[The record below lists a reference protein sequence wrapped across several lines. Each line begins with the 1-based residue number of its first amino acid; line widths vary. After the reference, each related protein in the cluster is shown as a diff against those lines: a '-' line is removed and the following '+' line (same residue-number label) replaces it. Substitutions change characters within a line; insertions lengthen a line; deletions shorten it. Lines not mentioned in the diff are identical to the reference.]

1 MPDSHRRSYRFR
13 TVLWLISALV
23 FSTVSALAQLST
35 ASLNGVVRD
44 TTEASVPRAAVTLH
58 NLDTGVERNTLTND
72 AGTYVFSDIN
82 PGHYTLRVTAP
93 SFSTKQVS
101 DFVLAVNQTATI
113 DITLDAGA
121 QTVVVTVE
129 ATAEQLQASS
139 AELGTVIATKQVNDL
154 PLNGRNFTQLL
165 SLTPGVAPISV
176 GQNSMGGR
184 TGGFAAPIAEDSS
197 FVFPSINGAT
207 NRSNYFLTD
216 GMNNFAAF
224 LSTYAVPPIVD
235 AIQEFKVVSH
245 TDSSEFGSVLGG
257 VVNVVTKSGTN
268 RFHGSAWEYIRN
280 DAFDSQDQFAPIVH
294 FRQNQFG
301 GAIGGPVVLPR
312 LKQNTFFYFAYQGFR
327 FSKPVATRI
336 LVPTAAMYGGDF
348 SAYCTAGFTAGLC
361 NDSTKQLYNP
371 YTTVSAG
378 PSGFLRTPYLN
389 NQIPVGANPGD
400 VQPQIVTFLQSVLPA
415 AGTFDAAF
423 NTNAFDT
430 DPNTQHQNEFNV
442 RLDHTFG
449 QKDSVWFRYSL
460 INSNVLKPTNVPGL
474 QTTDT
479 IPGRNWGGNWVHT
492 FSSSLQLQMLFS
504 RTTVSDNARTKFKTD
519 TTSIIQAAGF
529 AQGFASNFSGTPGW
543 LLPDYQ
549 LGNSYVDGGESV
561 VLTPQATDNTQVS
574 GTVNKLKGSHTFT
587 FGANYISSRFSSP
600 LSYDSVGF
608 ANGQTG
614 DGNGKGGFSVATA
627 LIGVPD
633 SANRRD
639 VDERTRPGGLFSAF
653 FQDSWKAAPKLTVNY
668 GIRYD
673 LTLIPPYGT
682 KDTIDK
688 QGGIE
693 TGDFDFSNGTY
704 VLQYPPP
711 PCTVRGHA
719 PCIPSIMLDANG
731 IAVACNPATQ
741 QCLPPGT
748 LPPHVVVDPRGRI
761 SHNTYTNIGPH
772 LGFAYRA
779 TEKTVVRGGAG
790 IVYDNWAA
798 VSQMSQNI
806 EGDWPGIGQ
815 LIANNL
821 NVPGG
826 PTAPNGTPT
835 ATYGDPFS
843 AGGVNA
849 GLPAPTPFF
858 SGGVNW
864 HYDPHIKNAY
874 AYQFNFG
881 LQRQINSTTT
891 ITGSYVGAL
900 THRANIGGMYNTAL
914 QPSPLPDPQSRSLF
928 PYMISTFYDRSV
940 GFADYHAFQL
950 SVDKRSS
957 GGLTYQVAYTFSKAL
972 DENDGWFGAEGKN
985 VADPYNPRA
994 SLSPAGFDLPHL
1006 LTVNANY
1013 ELPIGRG
1020 KRYSTGN
1027 HAVDYIVGNW
1037 QMNGILAVRSGQRYS
1052 VTDNSGDPANTGNV
1066 GWAGYEQ
1073 ANLVG
1078 DPNSG
1083 SCPNGARVHTQGCW
1097 FNSAAFGTPASGTFG
1112 NLRPDAFQAQR
1123 YWNVDFSVFRGFPIW
1138 GEERKLEFRAEAFNL
1153 FNTVIFGSPN
1163 SDISNASN
1171 FGTVTTRANA
1181 NGPRVLQFGLRFIF

>member
-1 MPDSHRRSYRFR
+1 MSDSRRRSYRFR
-13 TVLWLISALV
+13 TVLWLVSALV
-23 FSTVSALAQLST
+23 LSTVAGVAQLST

-44 TTEASVPRAAVTLH
+44 STGASVARASVTLH
-58 NLDTGVERNTLTND
+58 NLETGVERSTLTND
-72 AGTYVFSDIN
+72 VGTYVFSDIN
-82 PGHYTLRVTAP
+82 PGRYTLRVTAP
-93 SFSTKQVS
+93 SFSSKQVS
-101 DFVLAVNQTATI
+101 QFVLAVNQTATI
-113 DITLDAGA
+113 DIALDAGA
-121 QTVVVTVE
+121 QTEIVTVE
-129 ATAEQLQASS
+129 ATSEQLQVSS
-139 AELGTVIATKQVNDL
+139 AELGTVIAGNQVHDL

-184 TGGFAAPIAEDSS
+184 SGGFAAPIAEGAA
-197 FVFPSINGAT
+197 FTFPSINGAT

-245 TDSSEFGSVLGG
+245 TDSSQFGSVLGG
-257 VVNVVTKSGTN
+257 VVNVVTKSGTKQ
-268 RFHGSAWEYIRN
+268 FHGSAWEYLRN
-280 DAFDSQDQFAPIVH
+280 DAFDSQDQFAPVVH

-301 GAIGGPVVLPR
+301 GAIGGPVALPS

-327 FSKPVATRI
+327 YSKPVATRI

-348 SAYCTAGFTAGLC
+348 SSYCTAGFAAGLC
-361 NDSTKQLYNP
+361 NDSTQQLYNP
-371 YTTVSAG
+371 YTTVAAG
-378 PSGFLRTPYLN
+378 SGFSRTPYLN

-400 VQPQIVTFLQSVLPA
+400 IQPQIVTFLQTILPA
-415 AGTFDAAF
+415 AGTFDPAF
-423 NTNAFDT
+423 NSNAFDT
-430 DPNTQHQNEFNV
+430 DPNTQHQNEYNIK
-442 RLDHTFG
+442 LDHTFG
-449 QKDSVWFRYSL
+449 QTDSVWFRYSR
-460 INSNVLKPTNVPGL
+460 INSNVLKPSDLPGL
-474 QTTDT
+474 TTNQA

-492 FSSSLQLQMLFS
+492 FSPSLQLQALFS
-504 RTTVSDNARTKFKTD
+504 RTTVSDNSLTKFRTD
-519 TTSIIQAAGF
+519 LTSVIQAAGF
-529 AQGFASNFSGTPGW
+529 APGFSSNFSGAKGW
-543 LLPDYQ
+543 LLP
-549 LGNSYVDGGESV
+549 SYDLRNGYVSGGESV
-561 VLTPQATDNTQVS
+561 VLTPQATDNNQVS
-574 GTVNKLKGSHTFT
+574 VTLNKLKGSHTFT
-587 FGANYISSRFSSP
+587 FGANYISSVFSSP
-600 LSYDSVGF
+600 LSFDSVSF

-614 DGNGKGGFSVATA
+614 DGNGNAGFSVASA

-653 FQDSWKAAPKLTVNY
+653 FQDSWKASPKLTVNY
-668 GIRYD
+668 GVRYD

-682 KDTIDK
+682 KGTIDK

-693 TGDFDFSNGTY
+693 TGDFDFANGTY

-731 IAVACNPATQ
+731 NAIACDPATQ
-741 QCLPPGT
+741 PCLPPGT

-761 SHNTYTNIGPH
+761 SHNTYTNVGPH

-826 PTAPNGTPT
+826 PTALTGTPT

-843 AGGVNA
+843 AGGVSA

-881 LQRQINSTTT
+881 LQHQINATTT
-891 ITGSYVGAL
+891 ITGSYVSAL

-914 QPSPLPDPQSRSLF
+914 QPSPLPNPQSRSLF

-950 SVDKRSS
+950 SVDKRFS
-957 GGLTYQVAYTFSKAL
+957 GGLAYQVAYTFSKAL

-1013 ELPIGRG
+1013 ELPLGRG

-1037 QMNGILAVRSGQRYS
+1037 QVNGILAVRSGQRYS
-1052 VTDNSGDPANTGNV
+1052 VTDNNGDPANTGNV

-1097 FNSAAFGTPASGTFG
+1097 FNTSAFGTPALGTFG

-1123 YWNVDFSVFRGFPIW
+1123 YWNVDFSLFRGFPIW
-1138 GEERKLEFRAEAFNL
+1138 SEERKLEFRAEAFNL

-1171 FGTVTTRANA
+1171 FGTVTSRANA
-1181 NGPRVLQFGLRFIF
+1181 NAPRVLQFGLRFIF

>member
-1 MPDSHRRSYRFR
+1 
-13 TVLWLISALV
+13 
-23 FSTVSALAQLST
+23 
-35 ASLNGVVRD
+35 
-44 TTEASVPRAAVTLH
+44 
-58 NLDTGVERNTLTND
+58 
-72 AGTYVFSDIN
+72 
-82 PGHYTLRVTAP
+82 
-93 SFSTKQVS
+93 
-101 DFVLAVNQTATI
+101 
-113 DITLDAGA
+113 
-121 QTVVVTVE
+121 
-129 ATAEQLQASS
+129 
-139 AELGTVIATKQVNDL
+139 
-154 PLNGRNFTQLL
+154 
-165 SLTPGVAPISV
+165 
-176 GQNSMGGR
+176 
-184 TGGFAAPIAEDSS
+184 
-197 FVFPSINGAT
+197 
-207 NRSNYFLTD
+207 
-216 GMNNFAAF
+216 
-224 LSTYAVPPIVD
+224 
-235 AIQEFKVVSH
+235 
-245 TDSSEFGSVLGG
+245 
-257 VVNVVTKSGTN
+257 
-268 RFHGSAWEYIRN
+268 
-280 DAFDSQDQFAPIVH
+280 
-294 FRQNQFG
+294 
-301 GAIGGPVVLPR
+301 
-312 LKQNTFFYFAYQGFR
+312 
-327 FSKPVATRI
+327 
-336 LVPTAAMYGGDF
+336 
-348 SAYCTAGFTAGLC
+348 
-361 NDSTKQLYNP
+361 
-371 YTTVSAG
+371 
-378 PSGFLRTPYLN
+378 
-389 NQIPVGANPGD
+389 
-400 VQPQIVTFLQSVLPA
+400 
-415 AGTFDAAF
+415 
-423 NTNAFDT
+423 
-430 DPNTQHQNEFNV
+430 
-442 RLDHTFG
+442 
-449 QKDSVWFRYSL
+449 
-460 INSNVLKPTNVPGL
+460 
-474 QTTDT
+474 
-479 IPGRNWGGNWVHT
+479 
-492 FSSSLQLQMLFS
+492 
-504 RTTVSDNARTKFKTD
+504 
-519 TTSIIQAAGF
+519 
-529 AQGFASNFSGTPGW
+529 
-543 LLPDYQ
+543 
-549 LGNSYVDGGESV
+549 
-561 VLTPQATDNTQVS
+561 
-574 GTVNKLKGSHTFT
+574 
-587 FGANYISSRFSSP
+587 
-600 LSYDSVGF
+600 
-608 ANGQTG
+608 
-614 DGNGKGGFSVATA
+614 
-627 LIGVPD
+627 
-633 SANRRD
+633 
-639 VDERTRPGGLFSAF
+639 
-653 FQDSWKAAPKLTVNY
+653 
-668 GIRYD
+668 
-673 LTLIPPYGT
+673 
-682 KDTIDK
+682 
-688 QGGIE
+688 
-693 TGDFDFSNGTY
+693 
-704 VLQYPPP
+704 
-711 PCTVRGHA
+711 
-719 PCIPSIMLDANG
+719 
-731 IAVACNPATQ
+731 
-741 QCLPPGT
+741 

-826 PTAPNGTPT
+826 ATAPKGTPT

-843 AGGVNA
+843 AGGVAA

-891 ITGSYVGAL
+891 ITGSYVSAL

-914 QPSPLPDPQSRSLF
+914 QPSPLPKPQSRSLF

-1097 FNSAAFGTPASGTFG
+1097 FNSAAFGTPGLGTFG